1 MKRWL
6 VSRGPDLGLIGVA
19 IALGA
24 SLLTAI
30 AYSGPDG
37 EPYSPINHT
46 VSELGERGVSELA
59 WFFNA
64 ALITGG
70 ILIALFMAGRLLA
83 TTDRSGRGFGLL
95 GVVAGLSMA
104 LVGVFPVDLIEGHLV
119 AAMLAFVSILV
130 AAIWFAVWVF
140 HGSAPYPRALGWFAV
155 WIIVATVAFL
165 VVPGIVQPEYT
176 FSMEF
181 EADPPPRPDVWLA
194 PILEWTVIASA
205 WIWIGLLAWHH
216 RSEAREHRQSR

>member
-59 WFFNA
+59 WFFNT
-64 ALITGG
+64 ALIAGG
-70 ILIALFMAGRLLA
+70 ILIALYMAGRALA
-83 TTDRSGRGFGLL
+83 AADRGGRGFGIL

-104 LVGVFPVDLIEGHLV
+104 LVGVFPVHFIEGHLV
-119 AAMLAFVSILV
+119 AAMLAFLSILV
-130 AAIWFAVWVF
+130 AAIWFAAWDF
-140 HGSAPYPRALGWFAV
+140 LGSAPYPR
-155 WIIVATVAFL
+155 
-165 VVPGIVQPEYT
+165 
-176 FSMEF
+176 
-181 EADPPPRPDVWLA
+181 WLA
-194 PILEWTVIASA
+194 GS
-205 WIWIGLLAWHH
+205 
-216 RSEAREHRQSR
+216 RSGSSWQPWPS

>member
-70 ILIALFMAGRLLA
+70 ILIALYMAGRALA
-83 TTDRSGRGFGLL
+83 AADRGGRGFGYL
-95 GVVAGLSMA
+95 GVVAGLSTA
-104 LVGVFPVDLIEGHLV
+104 LVGVFPVDFIEGHLV
-119 AAMLAFVSILV
+119 AAMLAFASILV
-130 AAIWFAVWVF
+130 AAIWFAV
-140 HGSAPYPRALGWFAV
+140 
-155 WIIVATVAFL
+155 
-165 VVPGIVQPEYT
+165 
-176 FSMEF
+176 
-181 EADPPPRPDVWLA
+181 
-194 PILEWTVIASA
+194 
-205 WIWIGLLAWHH
+205 
-216 RSEAREHRQSR
+216 